1 MLFAL
6 YFLFTQIILY
16 PSEFSDGAKGSIIV
30 IMHINKLKKNELKMY
45 KVYKAKRH
53 RKII

>member
-16 PSEFSDGAKGSIIV
+16 PSEFSAGAKDSIIV
-30 IMHINKLKKNELKMY
+30 VMHVNKFKKKELKMY